1 MKQTKWQQNYEV
13 YKKYLRNVATLYKT
27 RQDLKMFIELLL
39 SMATVII
46 FGLFAI
52 KPTLVTIAKLYRQ
65 MTEKEETI
73 KTMDQKISNL
83 IKAKELYDSQTQNI
97 NLLNEAVPAEPE
109 VHKFIRQ
116 IEGLS
121 QKNGVNLTELSIS
134 DATIVGTEDTQEEL
148 DDDLV
153 IIPENAQ
160 NIPVIIGATGDYSSL
175 FSFIS
180 DLQILKRPIFF
191 DISLVSISNE
201 ETAFSLTA
209 NITGRIVYINKN
221 E

>member
-13 YKKYLRNVATLYKT
+13 YKKYLRNVATLYKS
-27 RQDLKMFIELLL
+27 RQDLKMFTELLL
-39 SMATVII
+39 SMATVIT

-83 IKAKELYDSQTQNI
+83 VKAKELYDSQTQSI
-97 NLLNEAVPAEPE
+97 NLLNEAVPTEPE
-109 VHKFIRQ
+109 VHKFVRQ

-121 QKNGVNLTELSIS
+121 QKNGVNLIEFSIS
-134 DATIVGTEDTQEEL
+134 DATIIGRKDTQEEL
-148 DDDLV
+148 DDNLV
-153 IIPENAQ
+153 IIPEDAQ

-180 DLQILKRPIFF
+180 DLQILKRPVFF